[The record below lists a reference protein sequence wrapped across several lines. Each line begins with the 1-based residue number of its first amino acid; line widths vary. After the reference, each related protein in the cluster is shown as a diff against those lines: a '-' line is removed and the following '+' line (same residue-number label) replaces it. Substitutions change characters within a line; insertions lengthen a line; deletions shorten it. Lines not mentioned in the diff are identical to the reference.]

1 MNTQKNYSQRILIA
15 SGHPL
20 FGKGLVSL
28 LKERWGESIT
38 IVGLVANIEDLTT
51 ALTNL
56 KPDLLV
62 VDYDDHRF
70 KRNKLLQQFIK
81 SSGELRIV
89 LLSLEDGKEGAEA
102 IVYDRRTMQASRIED
117 WLEIKHQVNQ
127 TNRGESQ

>member
-1 MNTQKNYSQRILIA
+1 MNIQTNDLQRILIA

-28 LKERWGESIT
+28 LTDRWSESVT
-38 IVGLVANIEDLTT
+38 IVGLVTNIDELPI

-70 KRNKLLQQFIK
+70 NRNKLLQQFIK

-89 LLSLEDGKEGAEA
+89 LLLKMG
-102 IVYDRRTMQASRIED
+102 Q
-117 WLEIKHQVNQ
+117 
-127 TNRGESQ
+127 RGRMLLYMIAGQCKLRG